1 MDKTDLRIVEILQKN
16 GRISLKDL
24 GKEVGLTSP
33 AVSERVKRLEENG
46 VILGYKAI
54 INPQKVNKHIQAFIH
69 ISMERDKYKKFLE
82 YADSISSIIE
92 CYHVTGGN
100 AMILKVMVETMEQLE
115 ALIDDIKKI
124 GNTQTSIIL
133 SSPIEDK
140 III

>member
-69 ISMERDKYKKFLE
+69 TSMERDKYNRFLE
-82 YADSISSIIE
+82 YANNISSIIE

-100 AMILKVMVETMEQLE
+100 SMILKVMVETMEQLE